1 MTVNSDQNDIPAV
14 QVYSLHCCRRQLEE
28 LLCAVSHIEDE
39 AEEEEEYGVEKSE
52 NR

>member
-14 QVYSLHCCRRQLEE
+14 QVYSLHCRRQLEQ
-28 LLCAVSHIEDE
+28 LLCAVSHVEDE
-39 AEEEEEYGVEKSE
+39 AEEEEEYGVDKSE